1 MRRQDLTAGAAAKA
15 ERTTVASM
23 NHFAPT
29 ALRKDHRGYYRATSF
44 DRIPRTLAFLTAS
57 GEDVFITVRDSRIA
71 SQIGEHKNA
80 VKAFLR
86 GSTSALAQF
95 EGKSVT
101 ADGVT
106 YPFITDPDLL
116 ERLGAVDL
124 PDDRLYRSI
133 Q

>member
-23 NHFAPT
+23 KHFAPT

-44 DRIPRTLAFLTAS
+44 DRIPRTLGFLTAS
-57 GEDVFITVRDSRIA
+57 GEEVPITIRDSRIA
-71 SQIGEHKNA
+71 TQIAEHKNA
-80 VKAFLR
+80 LKGFLR
-86 GSTSALAQF
+86 GDTSALARF
-95 EGKSVT
+95 EGRTVT

-116 ERLGAVDL
+116 ERLGAADL
-124 PDDRLYRSI
+124 PDERLYRSI